1 VERKGKNG
9 FLFALASVSGDVWC
23 RLRKSPC
30 GADTPL
36 DWLCPR
42 ANPTRQLKGRKID
55 VNLVLLYPEV
65 SYSQHDQVQDG
76 FSGRAGL

>member
-1 VERKGKNG
+1 MDSYSHRVSLRR
-9 FLFALASVSGDVWC
+9 SVVPSQEKPVW
-23 RLRKSPC
+23 RGHS
-30 GADTPL
+30 
-36 DWLCPR
+36 CPR
-42 ANPTRQLKGRKID
+42 ANPTRQLKVRKID